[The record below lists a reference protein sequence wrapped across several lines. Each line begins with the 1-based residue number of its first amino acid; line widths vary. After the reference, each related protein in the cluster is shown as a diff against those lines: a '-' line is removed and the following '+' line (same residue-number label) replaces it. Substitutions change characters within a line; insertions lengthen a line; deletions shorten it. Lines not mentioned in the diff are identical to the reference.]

1 VSGIETA
8 ESSRSQEAIET
19 GSARVWTERL
29 YALLPLPPWAVGV
42 SLAVLLTG
50 LFAAIELGLGRHR
63 LLDDPDQSLR
73 DPRLAIMF
81 CLFLAYLPTA
91 YVYLIRGSRRAI
103 AALGPLLAASARER
117 AELEA
122 RVGRYGFRRP
132 AAASLSVVAFTVYA
146 TFRTTPPP
154 YHPYDVSLWTPEVA
168 WHRVVTPIFAWW
180 LGRLIYA
187 VLAESGRLSRL
198 AERLASIDLL
208 DPRPLAPF
216 ARQALLTALLVV
228 AAASILSLLMLE
240 DNFVEIVLSGWI
252 VIVLAAGAS
261 ALLPLRGVHR
271 VIRAAKQSELDWCD
285 AALRRAR
292 EAWSQGRASPGP
304 AGVHE
309 LAAYRELIADVRE
322 WPLDTTSLIR
332 FIVFVLLPLGSWAA
346 AALVERAIDSLLGG

>member
-1 VSGIETA
+1 VSSIDTA
-8 ESSRSQEAIET
+8 EESRAPAAVGSD
-19 GSARVWTERL
+19 SARVWTERL

-42 SLAVLLTG
+42 SLAVLLIG

-63 LLDDPDQSLR
+63 LLEQADQSLR

-103 AALGPLLAASARER
+103 VALGPLLDASADER
-117 AELEA
+117 TELEA
-122 RVGRYGFRRP
+122 QVGRYGFWRP
-132 AAASLSVVAFTVYA
+132 AAAGLLVVAMSVYV

-154 YHPYDVSLWTPEVA
+154 HHPYDVSLWTP
-168 WHRVVTPIFAWW
+168 
-180 LGRLIYA
+180 
-187 VLAESGRLSRL
+187 
-198 AERLASIDLL
+198 AERLAAIDLL

-216 ARQALLTALLVV
+216 TRQALTTALLVV

-240 DNFVEIVLSGWI
+240 AGFLEVVLIGWI
-252 VIVLAAGAS
+252 ASVLAAGAS
-261 ALLPLRGVHR
+261 VLLPLRGVHR
-271 VIRAAKQSELDWCD
+271 VIRAAKQTELDWCD

-332 FIVFVLLPLGSWAA
+332 FVLFVLLPLGSWAA
-346 AALVERAIDSLLGG
+346 AAFVERAIDSLLS